1 MPTVEDIIVQR
12 YQMTL
17 EDFIARGPQIVPAYY
32 GRMINAINAEDV
44 DALQEILTEMDGGV
58 VGGED
63 AAEDTL
69 GISSSND
76 MMEIINQ
83 GIAQAFEGTPYGG
96 FSTDRVNYTYDPE
109 TGTVQQLTLPSA
121 FPKGFAQLY
130 NPTLQPELI
139 AALHKDLER
148 AGVVEPGF
156 FDEETEF
163 GEKTQNVLG
172 VVLEFADTNFF
183 IDINSEEGQKLIEE
197 YGDNSYGYLE
207 NEADEVIFARA
218 ILDKAIIALGNDVRQ
233 QEEIQKKLQ
242 DDAAVQAIAARFVM
256 PTDDELDEFTEET
269 YQQLVGRPPTAAER
283 DKYATRQAELYSTKM
298 KNLIALEKAIQANE
312 IFKGVEVTKD
322 FEGRD
327 ITVTEDRLNP
337 LFQVVDPEAQAGSE
351 IASDLEGEISAIE
364 KGNAYRKQQ
373 AALLDAM
380 FGQI

>member
-17 EDFIARGPQIVPAYY
+17 EDFIAKGPQIVPAYY
-32 GRMINAINAEDV
+32 GRIINAINAEDSKE
-44 DALQEILTEMDGGV
+44 LQKILIEMDGGV

-63 AAEDTL
+63 AAEDTIGIPSQNDIQNQINAGIDAAFTAA
-69 GISSSND
+69 GISL
-76 MMEIINQ
+76 
-83 GIAQAFEGTPYGG
+83 
-96 FSTDRVNYTYDPE
+96 STDRVNYVYDPE
-109 TGTVQQLTLPSA
+109 TGTVKQLTLPSA

-139 AALHKDLER
+139 AGLHKDLER

-156 FDEETEF
+156 FDDETEF
-163 GEKTQNVLG
+163 GEKTQNVLN
-172 VVLEFADTNFF
+172 VVLEYADANYF
-183 IDINSEEGQKLIEE
+183 IDINSEEGQELIEE

-242 DDAAVQAIAARFVM
+242 DEAAVQAIASRFVM
-256 PTDDELDEFTEET
+256 PTDEEMDEFTEEMF
-269 YQQLVGRPPTAAER
+269 QQLARRLPTAAEKDR
-283 DKYATRQAELYSTKM
+283 YATRQAELNSSKM

-312 IFKGVEVTKD
+312 IFKGVEVTKE

-337 LFQVVDPEAQAGSE
+337 VFQVVDPEAQAGSE

-364 KGNAYRKQQ
+364 RGNAYRKQQ

>member
-17 EDFIARGPQIVPAYY
+17 EDFIARGPQIGPAYY
-32 GRMINAINAEDV
+32 GRMINAINAEDSE
-44 DALQEILTEMDGGV
+44 ALQEILIEMDGGV

-63 AAEDTL
+63 AAEDTIGIPSENDIQTKINEGINEALEAL
-69 GISSSND
+69 GISL
-76 MMEIINQ
+76 
-83 GIAQAFEGTPYGG
+83 
-96 FSTDRVNYTYDPE
+96 STDRVNYTYDPK
-109 TGTVQQLTLPSA
+109 TGTVKQLTLPSA

-139 AALHKDLER
+139 AGLHKDLER

-156 FDEETEF
+156 FDDETEF
-163 GEKTQNVLG
+163 GEKTQNVLN
-172 VVLEFADTNFF
+172 VVLEYADANYF

-256 PTDDELDEFTEET
+256 PTDEEMDEFTEEMF
-269 YQQLVGRPPTAAER
+269 QQLVGRLPTAAEK
-283 DKYATRQAELYSTKM
+283 DKYATRQAELNSSKM

-312 IFKGVEVTKD
+312 IFKGVEVTKE

-364 KGNAYRKQQ
+364 RGNAYRRQQ

>member
-32 GRMINAINAEDV
+32 GRMINAINAEDSE
-44 DALQEILTEMDGGV
+44 ALQEILIEMDGGV

-63 AAEDTL
+63 AAEDTIGIQSEKDIQTKINAGIDAAFTAA
-69 GISSSND
+69 GISL
-76 MMEIINQ
+76 
-83 GIAQAFEGTPYGG
+83 
-96 FSTDRVNYTYDPE
+96 STDRVNYVYDPE
-109 TGTVQQLTLPSA
+109 TGTVKQLTLPSA

-139 AALHKDLER
+139 AGLHKDLER
-148 AGVVEPGF
+148 AGVVEPGY
-156 FDEETEF
+156 FDDETEF
-163 GEKTQNVLG
+163 GEKTQNVLN
-172 VVLEFADTNFF
+172 VVLEYADANYF
-183 IDINSEEGQKLIEE
+183 IDINSEEGQNLIEE

-242 DDAAVQAIAARFVM
+242 DEAVVQAIASRFVM
-256 PTDDELDEFTEET
+256 PTDEEMDEFTEEMF
-269 YQQLVGRPPTAAER
+269 QQLVGRLPTAAEKDR
-283 DKYATRQAELYSTKM
+283 YATRQAELNSSKM

-312 IFKGVEVTKD
+312 IFKGVEVTKE

-364 KGNAYRKQQ
+364 RGNAYRKQQ

>member
-32 GRMINAINAEDV
+32 GRIINAINAEDSEE
-44 DALQEILTEMDGGV
+44 LQKILIEMDSGV

-63 AAEDTL
+63 AAEDTIGIPSENDIQTKINEGINEALEAL
-69 GISSSND
+69 GISL
-76 MMEIINQ
+76 
-83 GIAQAFEGTPYGG
+83 
-96 FSTDRVNYTYDPE
+96 STDRVNYTYDPK
-109 TGTVQQLTLPSA
+109 TGTVKQLTLPSA

-139 AALHKDLER
+139 AGLHKDLER

-156 FDEETEF
+156 FDDETEF
-163 GEKTQNVLG
+163 GEKTQNVLN
-172 VVLEFADTNFF
+172 VVLEYADANYF
-183 IDINSEEGQKLIEE
+183 IDINSEEGQNLIEE

-256 PTDDELDEFTEET
+256 PTDEEMDEFTEEMF
-269 YQQLVGRPPTAAER
+269 QQLVGRLPTAAEKDR
-283 DKYATRQAELYSTKM
+283 YATRQAELNSSKM

-312 IFKGVEVTKD
+312 IFKGVEVTKE

-364 KGNAYRKQQ
+364 RGNAYRRQQ

>member
-32 GRMINAINAEDV
+32 GRMINAINAEDSE
-44 DALQEILTEMDGGV
+44 ALQEILIEMDGGV

-63 AAEDTL
+63 AAEDTI
-69 GISSSND
+69 GIPSSND
-76 MMEIINQ
+76 IQNQINACIDAAFTAA
-83 GIAQAFEGTPYGG
+83 GISL
-96 FSTDRVNYTYDPE
+96 STDRVNYVYDPE
-109 TGTVQQLTLPSA
+109 TGTVKQLTLPSA

-139 AALHKDLER
+139 AGLHKDLER
-148 AGVVEPGF
+148 AGVVEPGY
-156 FDEETEF
+156 FDDETEF
-163 GEKTQNVLG
+163 GEKTQNVLN
-172 VVLEFADTNFF
+172 VVLEYADANYF
-183 IDINSEEGQKLIEE
+183 IDINSEEGQNLIEE

-218 ILDKAIIALGNDVRQ
+218 ILDKAIIALGNDVIQ

-242 DDAAVQAIAARFVM
+242 DDSVVQAIASRFVM
-256 PTDDELDEFTEET
+256 PTDEEMDEFTEEMF
-269 YQQLVGRPPTAAER
+269 QQLVGRLPTAAEKDR
-283 DKYATRQAELYSTKM
+283 YATRQAELNSSKM

-312 IFKGVEVTKD
+312 IFKGVEVTKE

-364 KGNAYRKQQ
+364 RGNAYRKQQ

>member
-32 GRMINAINAEDV
+32 GRMINAINAEDSE
-44 DALQEILTEMDGGV
+44 ALQEILIEMDGGV

-63 AAEDTL
+63 AAEDTIGIPSENDIQTKINEGINEALEAL
-69 GISSSND
+69 GISL
-76 MMEIINQ
+76 
-83 GIAQAFEGTPYGG
+83 
-96 FSTDRVNYTYDPE
+96 STDRVNYTYDPK
-109 TGTVQQLTLPSA
+109 TGTVKQLTLPSA

-139 AALHKDLER
+139 AGLHKDLER

-156 FDEETEF
+156 FDDETEF
-163 GEKTQNVLG
+163 GEKTQNVLN
-172 VVLEFADTNFF
+172 VVLEYADANYF
-183 IDINSEEGQKLIEE
+183 IDINSEEGQNLIEE

-207 NEADEVIFARA
+207 NEADEVTFARA

-256 PTDDELDEFTEET
+256 PTDEEMDEFTEEMF
-269 YQQLVGRPPTAAER
+269 QQLVGRLPTAAEK
-283 DKYATRQAELYSTKM
+283 DKYATRQAELNSSKM

-312 IFKGVEVTKD
+312 IFKGVEVTKE

-364 KGNAYRKQQ
+364 RGNAYRRQQ

>member
-17 EDFIARGPQIVPAYY
+17 EDFIAKGPQIVPAYY
-32 GRMINAINAEDV
+32 GRIINAINAEDSKE
-44 DALQEILTEMDGGV
+44 LQKILIEMDGGV

-63 AAEDTL
+63 AAEDTIGIPSQNDIQNQINAGIDAAFTAA
-69 GISSSND
+69 GISL
-76 MMEIINQ
+76 
-83 GIAQAFEGTPYGG
+83 
-96 FSTDRVNYTYDPE
+96 STDRVNYVYDPK
-109 TGTVQQLTLPSA
+109 TGTVKQLTLPSA

-139 AALHKDLER
+139 AGLHKDLER

-156 FDEETEF
+156 FDDETEF
-163 GEKTQNVLG
+163 GEKTQNVLN
-172 VVLEFADTNFF
+172 VVLEYADANYF
-183 IDINSEEGQKLIEE
+183 IDINSEEGQELIEE
-197 YGDNSYGYLE
+197 YGNNSYGYLE

-242 DDAAVQAIAARFVM
+242 DEAAVQAIASRFVM
-256 PTDDELDEFTEET
+256 PTDEEMDEFTEEMF
-269 YQQLVGRPPTAAER
+269 QQLVGRLPTAAEK
-283 DKYATRQAELYSTKM
+283 DKYATRQAELNSSKM

-312 IFKGVEVTKD
+312 IFKGVEVTKE

-337 LFQVVDPEAQAGSE
+337 VFQVVDPEAQAGSE

-364 KGNAYRKQQ
+364 RGNAYRRQQ

>member
-32 GRMINAINAEDV
+32 GRIINAINAEDSE
-44 DALQEILTEMDGGV
+44 ALQEILIEMDGGV

-63 AAEDTL
+63 AAEDTIGIPSTNDIQNQINAGIDAAFTAA
-69 GISSSND
+69 GISL
-76 MMEIINQ
+76 
-83 GIAQAFEGTPYGG
+83 
-96 FSTDRVNYTYDPE
+96 STDRVNYVYDPE
-109 TGTVQQLTLPSA
+109 TGTVKQLTLPSA

-139 AALHKDLER
+139 AGLHKDLER

-156 FDEETEF
+156 FDDETEF
-163 GEKTQNVLG
+163 GEKTQNVLN
-172 VVLEFADTNFF
+172 VVLEYADANYF
-183 IDINSEEGQKLIEE
+183 IDINSEEGQNLIEE

-242 DDAAVQAIAARFVM
+242 DEAVVQSIASRFVM

-269 YQQLVGRPPTAAER
+269 YQQLVGRLPTAAER
-283 DKYATRQAELYSTKM
+283 DKYATRQAELNSSKM

-364 KGNAYRKQQ
+364 RGNAYRRQQ

>member
-32 GRMINAINAEDV
+32 GRMINAINAEDSE
-44 DALQEILTEMDGGV
+44 ALQKILIEMDGGV

-63 AAEDTL
+63 AEEDTI
-69 GISSSND
+69 GIPSEND
-76 MMEIINQ
+76 MVALINK
-83 GIAQAFEGTPYGG
+83 GIAEAFEGTRYGSL
-96 FSTDRVNYTYDPE
+96 STDRINYVYDPE
-109 TGTVQQLTLPSA
+109 TGTVKQLTLPSA

-139 AALHKDLER
+139 AGLHKDLER

-156 FDEETEF
+156 FDDETEF

-172 VVLEFADTNFF
+172 VVLEYADANFF
-183 IDINSEEGQKLIEE
+183 IDIKSEEGQQLIEE

-242 DDAAVQAIAARFVM
+242 DESISQSIASRFVM
-256 PTDDELDEFTEET
+256 PTDEELDEFTEET
-269 YQQLVGRPPTAAER
+269 YQQLVGRLPTAAER

-298 KNLIALEKAIQANE
+298 KNLLALEKAIQANE
-312 IFKGVEVTKD
+312 IFKGVEVTKQ

-364 KGNAYRKQQ
+364 RGNAYRRQQ

>member
-32 GRMINAINAEDV
+32 GRMINAINAEDSE
-44 DALQEILTEMDGGV
+44 ALQEILIEMDGGV

-63 AAEDTL
+63 AAEDTIGIPSQNDIQNQINAGIDAAFTAA
-69 GISSSND
+69 GISL
-76 MMEIINQ
+76 
-83 GIAQAFEGTPYGG
+83 
-96 FSTDRVNYTYDPE
+96 STDRVNYVYDPE
-109 TGTVQQLTLPSA
+109 TGTVKQLTLPSA

-139 AALHKDLER
+139 AGLHKDLER

-156 FDEETEF
+156 FDDETEF
-163 GEKTQNVLG
+163 GEKTQNVLN
-172 VVLEFADTNFF
+172 VVLEYADANYF
-183 IDINSEEGQKLIEE
+183 IDINSEEGQNLIEE

-218 ILDKAIIALGNDVRQ
+218 ILDKAIIALGNDVIQ

-242 DDAAVQAIAARFVM
+242 DDSVVQAIASRFVM
-256 PTDDELDEFTEET
+256 PTDEEMDEFTEEMF
-269 YQQLVGRPPTAAER
+269 QQLVGRLPTAAEKDR
-283 DKYATRQAELYSTKM
+283 YATRQAELNSSKM

-312 IFKGVEVTKD
+312 IFKGVEVTKE

-364 KGNAYRKQQ
+364 RGNAYRKQQ

>member
-32 GRMINAINAEDV
+32 GRMINAINAEDSE
-44 DALQEILTEMDGGV
+44 ALQEILIEMDGGV

-63 AAEDTL
+63 AAEDTI
-69 GISSSND
+69 GIPSSND
-76 MMEIINQ
+76 IQNQINA
-83 GIAQAFEGTPYGG
+83 GIDAAFTAAGISL
-96 FSTDRVNYTYDPE
+96 STDRVNYVYDPE
-109 TGTVQQLTLPSA
+109 TGTVKQLTLPSA

-139 AALHKDLER
+139 AGLHKDLER
-148 AGVVEPGF
+148 AGVVEPGY
-156 FDEETEF
+156 FDDETEF
-163 GEKTQNVLG
+163 GEKTQNVLN
-172 VVLEFADTNFF
+172 VVLEYADANYF
-183 IDINSEEGQKLIEE
+183 IDINSEEGQNLIEE

-242 DDAAVQAIAARFVM
+242 DDSVVQAIASMFVM
-256 PTDDELDEFTEET
+256 PTDEEMDEFTEEMF
-269 YQQLVGRPPTAAER
+269 QQLVGRLPTAAEKDR
-283 DKYATRQAELYSTKM
+283 YATRQAELNSSKM

-312 IFKGVEVTKD
+312 IFKGVEVTKE

-364 KGNAYRKQQ
+364 RGNAYRKQQ

>member
-32 GRMINAINAEDV
+32 GRIINAINAEDSEE
-44 DALQEILTEMDGGV
+44 LQKILIEMDGGV

-63 AAEDTL
+63 AAEDTIGIPSQNDIQNQINAGIDAAFTAA
-69 GISSSND
+69 GISL
-76 MMEIINQ
+76 
-83 GIAQAFEGTPYGG
+83 
-96 FSTDRVNYTYDPE
+96 STDRVNYIYDPE
-109 TGTVQQLTLPSA
+109 TGTVKQLTLPSA

-139 AALHKDLER
+139 AGLHKDLER

-156 FDEETEF
+156 FDDETEF
-163 GEKTQNVLG
+163 GEKTQNVLN
-172 VVLEFADTNFF
+172 VVLEYADANYF
-183 IDINSEEGQKLIEE
+183 IDINSEEGQNLIEE

-207 NEADEVIFARA
+207 NEADEVTFARA

-242 DDAAVQAIAARFVM
+242 DDAAVQAIASRFVM
-256 PTDDELDEFTEET
+256 PTDEELDEFTEET
-269 YQQLVGRPPTAAER
+269 YQQLVGRLPTAAER

-298 KNLIALEKAIQANE
+298 KNLLALEKAIQANE
-312 IFKGVEVTKD
+312 IFKGVEVTKE

-364 KGNAYRKQQ
+364 RGNAYRRQQ

>member
-32 GRMINAINAEDV
+32 GRMINAINAEDSE
-44 DALQEILTEMDGGV
+44 ALQEILIEMDGGV

-63 AAEDTL
+63 AAEDTIGIPSENDIQTKINEGINEALEAL
-69 GISSSND
+69 GISL
-76 MMEIINQ
+76 
-83 GIAQAFEGTPYGG
+83 
-96 FSTDRVNYTYDPE
+96 STDRVNYTYDPK
-109 TGTVQQLTLPSA
+109 TGTVKQLTLPSA

-139 AALHKDLER
+139 AGLHKDLER

-156 FDEETEF
+156 FDDETEF
-163 GEKTQNVLG
+163 GEKTQNVLN
-172 VVLEFADTNFF
+172 VVLEYADANYF

-207 NEADEVIFARA
+207 NEADEVTFARA

-242 DDAAVQAIAARFVM
+242 DDAAVQAIASRFVM
-256 PTDDELDEFTEET
+256 PTDEEMDEFTEEMF
-269 YQQLVGRPPTAAER
+269 QQLVGRLPTAAEK
-283 DKYATRQAELYSTKM
+283 DKYATRQAELNSSKM

-312 IFKGVEVTKD
+312 IFKGVEVTKE

-364 KGNAYRKQQ
+364 RGNAYRRQQ

>member
-32 GRMINAINAEDV
+32 GRMINAINAEDSE
-44 DALQEILTEMDGGV
+44 ALQEILIEMDGGV

-63 AAEDTL
+63 AAEDTI
-69 GISSSND
+69 GIPSSND
-76 MMEIINQ
+76 IQNQINA
-83 GIAQAFEGTPYGG
+83 GIDAAFTAAGISL
-96 FSTDRVNYTYDPE
+96 STDRVNYVYDPE
-109 TGTVQQLTLPSA
+109 TGTVKQLTLPSA

-139 AALHKDLER
+139 AGLHKDLER
-148 AGVVEPGF
+148 AGVVEPGY
-156 FDEETEF
+156 FDDETEF
-163 GEKTQNVLG
+163 GEKTQNVLN
-172 VVLEFADTNFF
+172 VVLEYADANYF
-183 IDINSEEGQKLIEE
+183 IDINSEEGQNLIEE

-242 DDAAVQAIAARFVM
+242 DEAVVQAIASRFVM
-256 PTDDELDEFTEET
+256 PTDEEMDEFTEELF
-269 YQQLVGRPPTAAER
+269 QQLVGRLPTAAEKDR
-283 DKYATRQAELYSTKM
+283 YATRQAELNSSKM

-312 IFKGVEVTKD
+312 IFKGVEVTKE

-351 IASDLEGEISAIE
+351 IASDLEGEISALE
-364 KGNAYRKQQ
+364 RGNSYRKQQ
-373 AALLDAM
+373 EALLDAM

>member
-32 GRMINAINAEDV
+32 GRMINAINAEDSEE
-44 DALQEILTEMDGGV
+44 LQKILIEMDGGV
-58 VGGED
+58 GGGEE
-63 AAEDTL
+63 AEEDTL
-69 GISSSND
+69 GISSQND
-76 MMEIINQ
+76 IDALIKQ
-83 GIAQAFEGTPYGG
+83 GIAEAFEGTPFGG
-96 FSTDRVNYTYDPE
+96 FSTDRINYIYDSE
-109 TGTVQQLTLPSA
+109 TGTVKQLTLPSA

-139 AALHKDLER
+139 AGLHKDLER

-156 FDEETEF
+156 FDDETEF
-163 GEKTQNVLG
+163 GEKTQNVLN
-172 VVLEFADTNFF
+172 VVLEYADANYF
-183 IDINSEEGQKLIEE
+183 IDINSEEGQNLIEE

-242 DDAAVQAIAARFVM
+242 DDSVVQAIASRFVM
-256 PTDDELDEFTEET
+256 PTDEEMDEFTEEMF
-269 YQQLVGRPPTAAER
+269 QQLVGRLPTAAEKDR
-283 DKYATRQAELYSTKM
+283 YATRQAELNSSKM

-312 IFKGVEVTKD
+312 IFKGVEVTKE

-337 LFQVVDPEAQAGSE
+337 LFQVVDPEAQTGSE

-364 KGNAYRKQQ
+364 RGNAYRRQQ

>member
-32 GRMINAINAEDV
+32 GRMINAINAEDSE
-44 DALQEILTEMDGGV
+44 ALQEILIEMDGGV

-63 AAEDTL
+63 AAEDTI
-69 GISSSND
+69 GIPSSND
-76 MMEIINQ
+76 IQNQINA
-83 GIAQAFEGTPYGG
+83 GIDAAFQAAGISL
-96 FSTDRVNYTYDPE
+96 STDRVNYVYDPE
-109 TGTVQQLTLPSA
+109 TGTVKKLTLPSA
-121 FPKGFAQLY
+121 FPQGFAQLY

-139 AALHKDLER
+139 AGLHKDLER
-148 AGVVEPGF
+148 AGVVEPGY
-156 FDEETEF
+156 FDDETEF
-163 GEKTQNVLG
+163 GEKTQNVLN
-172 VVLEFADTNFF
+172 VVLEYANSNFF
-183 IDINSEEGQKLIEE
+183 IDIKSEEGQRLIEE

-207 NEADEVIFARA
+207 NEADEVTFARA

-242 DDAAVQAIAARFVM
+242 DDAAVQAIASRFVM
-256 PTDDELDEFTEET
+256 PTDEELDEFTEET
-269 YQQLVGRPPTAAER
+269 YQQLVGRLPTAAER

-298 KNLIALEKAIQANE
+298 KNLLALEKAIQANE
-312 IFKGVEVTKD
+312 IFKGVEVTKE

-364 KGNAYRKQQ
+364 RGNAYRRQQ

>member
-32 GRMINAINAEDV
+32 GRIINAINAEDSEE
-44 DALQEILTEMDGGV
+44 LQKILIEMDGGV

-63 AAEDTL
+63 AAEDTIGIPSQNDIQNQINAGIDAAFTAA
-69 GISSSND
+69 GISL
-76 MMEIINQ
+76 
-83 GIAQAFEGTPYGG
+83 
-96 FSTDRVNYTYDPE
+96 STDRVNYIYDPE
-109 TGTVQQLTLPSA
+109 TGTVKQLTLPSA

-139 AALHKDLER
+139 AGLHKDLER

-156 FDEETEF
+156 FDDETEF
-163 GEKTQNVLG
+163 GEKTQNVLN
-172 VVLEFADTNFF
+172 VVLEYADANYF
-183 IDINSEEGQKLIEE
+183 IDINSEEGQNLIEE

-207 NEADEVIFARA
+207 NEADEVTFARA

-242 DDAAVQAIAARFVM
+242 DDAAVQAIASRFVM
-256 PTDDELDEFTEET
+256 PTDEELDEFTEET
-269 YQQLVGRPPTAAER
+269 YQQLVGRLPTAAER

-298 KNLIALEKAIQANE
+298 KNLLALEKAIQANE
-312 IFKGVEVTKD
+312 IFKGVEVTKE

-337 LFQVVDPEAQAGSE
+337 LFQVVDPEAQAGNE

-364 KGNAYRKQQ
+364 RGNAYRRQQ

>member
-32 GRMINAINAEDV
+32 GRMINAINAEDSEE
-44 DALQEILTEMDGGV
+44 LQKILIEMDGGV

-69 GISSSND
+69 NIPSVND
-76 MMEIINQ
+76 VDALIKQ
-83 GIAQAFEGTPYGG
+83 GIAEAFEGTPYGSL
-96 FSTDRVNYTYDPE
+96 STDRINYVYDPE
-109 TGTVQQLTLPSA
+109 TGTVKQLTLPSA

-139 AALHKDLER
+139 AGLHKDLER
-148 AGVVEPGF
+148 AGVVEPGY
-156 FDEETEF
+156 FDDETEF

-172 VVLEFADTNFF
+172 VVLEYADANFF
-183 IDINSEEGQKLIEE
+183 IDIKSEEGQQLIEE

-242 DDAAVQAIAARFVM
+242 DDAAVQAIASRFVM

-269 YQQLVGRPPTAAER
+269 YQQLVGRLPTAAER

-298 KNLIALEKAIQANE
+298 KNLLALEKAIQANE
-312 IFKGVEVTKD
+312 IFKGVEVTKE

-364 KGNAYRKQQ
+364 RGNAYRRQQ

>member
-32 GRMINAINAEDV
+32 GRIINAINAEDSEE
-44 DALQEILTEMDGGV
+44 LQKILIEMDGGV

-63 AAEDTL
+63 AAEDTIGIPSQNDIQNQINAGIDAAFTAA
-69 GISSSND
+69 GISL
-76 MMEIINQ
+76 
-83 GIAQAFEGTPYGG
+83 
-96 FSTDRVNYTYDPE
+96 STDRVNYIYDPE
-109 TGTVQQLTLPSA
+109 TGTVKQLTLPSA

-139 AALHKDLER
+139 AGLHKDLER

-156 FDEETEF
+156 FDDETEF
-163 GEKTQNVLG
+163 GEKTQNVLN
-172 VVLEFADTNFF
+172 VVLEYADANYF
-183 IDINSEEGQKLIEE
+183 IDINSEEGQNLIEE

-207 NEADEVIFARA
+207 NEADEVTFARA

-242 DDAAVQAIAARFVM
+242 DDAAVQAIASRFVM
-256 PTDDELDEFTEET
+256 PTDEELDEFTEET
-269 YQQLVGRPPTAAER
+269 YQQLVGRLPTAAER

-298 KNLIALEKAIQANE
+298 KNLLALEKAIQANE
-312 IFKGVEVTKD
+312 IFKGVEVTKE

-364 KGNAYRKQQ
+364 RGNAYRKQQ

>member
-32 GRMINAINAEDV
+32 GRMINAINAEDSE
-44 DALQEILTEMDGGV
+44 ALQEILIEMDGGV

-63 AAEDTL
+63 AAEDTIGIPSENDIQTKINEGINEALEAL
-69 GISSSND
+69 GISL
-76 MMEIINQ
+76 
-83 GIAQAFEGTPYGG
+83 
-96 FSTDRVNYTYDPE
+96 STDRVNYTYDPK
-109 TGTVQQLTLPSA
+109 TGTVKQLTLPSA

-139 AALHKDLER
+139 AGLHKDLER

-156 FDEETEF
+156 FDDETEF
-163 GEKTQNVLG
+163 GEKTQNVLN
-172 VVLEFADTNFF
+172 VVLEYANANYF

-256 PTDDELDEFTEET
+256 PTDEEMDEFTEEMF
-269 YQQLVGRPPTAAER
+269 QQLVGRLPTAAEK
-283 DKYATRQAELYSTKM
+283 DKYATRQAELNSSKM

-312 IFKGVEVTKD
+312 IFKGVEVTKE

-364 KGNAYRKQQ
+364 RGNAYRRQQ

>member
-1 MPTVEDIIVQR
+1 
-12 YQMTL
+12 
-17 EDFIARGPQIVPAYY
+17 
-32 GRMINAINAEDV
+32 
-44 DALQEILTEMDGGV
+44 MDGGV

-63 AAEDTL
+63 AAEDTIGIPSENDIQNQINAGIDAAFQAA
-69 GISSSND
+69 GISL
-76 MMEIINQ
+76 
-83 GIAQAFEGTPYGG
+83 
-96 FSTDRVNYTYDPE
+96 STDRVNYVYDPE
-109 TGTVQQLTLPSA
+109 TGTVKQLTLPSA

-139 AALHKDLER
+139 AGLHKDLER
-148 AGVVEPGF
+148 AGVVEPGY
-156 FDEETEF
+156 FDDETEF
-163 GEKTQNVLG
+163 GEKTQNVLN
-172 VVLEFADTNFF
+172 VVLEYADANYF
-183 IDINSEEGQKLIEE
+183 IDIDSEEGQNLIEE

-207 NEADEVIFARA
+207 NEADEVTFARA

-242 DDAAVQAIAARFVM
+242 DDAAVQAIASRFVM
-256 PTDDELDEFTEET
+256 PTDEELDEFTEET
-269 YQQLVGRPPTAAER
+269 YQQLVGRLPTAAER

-298 KNLIALEKAIQANE
+298 KNLLALEKAIQANE
-312 IFKGVEVTKD
+312 IFKGVEVTKE

-337 LFQVVDPEAQAGSE
+337 LFQVVDPEAQTGSE

-364 KGNAYRKQQ
+364 RGNAYRRQQ

>member
-32 GRMINAINAEDV
+32 GRMINAINAEDSE
-44 DALQEILTEMDGGV
+44 ALQEILIEMDGGV

-63 AAEDTL
+63 AAEDTI
-69 GISSSND
+69 GIPSSND
-76 MMEIINQ
+76 IQNQINA
-83 GIAQAFEGTPYGG
+83 GIDAAFTAAGISL
-96 FSTDRVNYTYDPE
+96 STDRVNYVYDPE
-109 TGTVQQLTLPSA
+109 TGTVKQLTLPSA

-139 AALHKDLER
+139 AGLHKDLER
-148 AGVVEPGF
+148 AGVVEPGY
-156 FDEETEF
+156 FDDETEF
-163 GEKTQNVLG
+163 GEKTQNVLN
-172 VVLEFADTNFF
+172 VVLEYADANYF
-183 IDINSEEGQKLIEE
+183 IDINSEEGQNLIEE

-218 ILDKAIIALGNDVRQ
+218 ILDKAIIALGNDVIQ

-242 DDAAVQAIAARFVM
+242 DDSVVQAIASRFVM
-256 PTDDELDEFTEET
+256 PTDEEMDEFTEEMF
-269 YQQLVGRPPTAAER
+269 QQLVGRLPTAAEKDR
-283 DKYATRQAELYSTKM
+283 YATRQAELNSSKM

-312 IFKGVEVTKD
+312 IFKGVEVTKE

-337 LFQVVDPEAQAGSE
+337 LFQVVDPEAQTGSE

-364 KGNAYRKQQ
+364 RGNAYRKQQ
-373 AALLDAM
+373 EALLDAM

>member
-32 GRMINAINAEDV
+32 GRIINAINAEDSEE
-44 DALQEILTEMDGGV
+44 LQKILIEMDGGV

-63 AAEDTL
+63 AAEDTIGIPSQNDIQNQINAGIDAAFTAA
-69 GISSSND
+69 GIS
-76 MMEIINQ
+76 I
-83 GIAQAFEGTPYGG
+83 
-96 FSTDRVNYTYDPE
+96 STDRVNYVYDPE
-109 TGTVQQLTLPSA
+109 TGTVKQLTLPSA

-139 AALHKDLER
+139 AGLHKDLER
-148 AGVVEPGF
+148 AGVVEPGY
-156 FDEETEF
+156 FDDETEF
-163 GEKTQNVLG
+163 GEKTQNVLN
-172 VVLEFADTNFF
+172 VVLEYADANYF
-183 IDINSEEGQKLIEE
+183 IDINSEEGQNLIEE

-242 DDAAVQAIAARFVM
+242 DEAVVQSIASRFVM
-256 PTDDELDEFTEET
+256 PTDEEMDEFTEEMF
-269 YQQLVGRPPTAAER
+269 QQLVGRLPTAAEKDR
-283 DKYATRQAELYSTKM
+283 YATRQAELNSSKM

-312 IFKGVEVTKD
+312 IFKGVEVTKE

-364 KGNAYRKQQ
+364 RGNAYRRQQ

>member
-32 GRMINAINAEDV
+32 SRILNAINAEDSEE
-44 DALQEILTEMDGGV
+44 LQKILIEMDGGV
-58 VGGED
+58 VGGEA

-69 GISSSND
+69 NIPSPND
-76 MMEIINQ
+76 VDALIKQ
-83 GIAQAFEGTPYGG
+83 GIAEAFQGTPYGAL
-96 FSTDRVNYTYDPE
+96 STDRINYIYDPE
-109 TGTVQQLTLPSA
+109 TGTVKKLTLPSA
-121 FPKGFAQLY
+121 FPQGFAQLY

-156 FDEETEF
+156 FDDETEF

-172 VVLEFADTNFF
+172 VVLEYANTNFF

-242 DDAAVQAIAARFVM
+242 DDAIEQAIASRFVM
-256 PTDDELDEFTEET
+256 PTDEELDEFTEET
-269 YQQLVGRPPTAAER
+269 YQQLVGRLPTAAER

-298 KNLIALEKAIQANE
+298 KNLLALEKAIQANE
-312 IFKGVEVTKD
+312 IFKGVEVTKE
-322 FEGRD
+322 FEGRN

-337 LFQVVDPEAQAGSE
+337 LFQVVDPEAQASSE

-364 KGNAYRKQQ
+364 KGNAYRRQQ

>member
-32 GRMINAINAEDV
+32 GRIINAINAEDSEE
-44 DALQEILTEMDGGV
+44 LQKILIEMDGGV

-63 AAEDTL
+63 AAEDTI
-69 GISSSND
+69 GIPSSND
-76 MMEIINQ
+76 IQNQINA
-83 GIAQAFEGTPYGG
+83 GIDAAFTAAGISL
-96 FSTDRVNYTYDPE
+96 STDRVNYVYDPE
-109 TGTVQQLTLPSA
+109 TGTVKQLTLPSA

-139 AALHKDLER
+139 AGLHKDLER

-156 FDEETEF
+156 FDDETEF
-163 GEKTQNVLG
+163 GEKTQNVLN
-172 VVLEFADTNFF
+172 VVLEYADANYF
-183 IDINSEEGQKLIEE
+183 IDINSEEGQNLIEE

-242 DDAAVQAIAARFVM
+242 DESISQSIASRFVM
-256 PTDDELDEFTEET
+256 PTDEELDEFTEET
-269 YQQLVGRPPTAAER
+269 YQQLVGRLPTAAER

-298 KNLIALEKAIQANE
+298 KNLLALEKAIQANE
-312 IFKGVEVTKD
+312 IFKGVEVTKE

-364 KGNAYRKQQ
+364 RGNAYRRQQ

>member
-32 GRMINAINAEDV
+32 GRMINAINAEDSE
-44 DALQEILTEMDGGV
+44 ALQEILIEMDGGV

-63 AAEDTL
+63 AAEDTIGIPSQNDIQNQINAGIDAAFTAA
-69 GISSSND
+69 GISL
-76 MMEIINQ
+76 
-83 GIAQAFEGTPYGG
+83 
-96 FSTDRVNYTYDPE
+96 STDRVNYVYDPK
-109 TGTVQQLTLPSA
+109 TGTVKQLTLPSA

-139 AALHKDLER
+139 AGLHKDLER
-148 AGVVEPGF
+148 AGVVEPGY
-156 FDEETEF
+156 FDDETEF
-163 GEKTQNVLG
+163 GEKTQNVLN
-172 VVLEFADTNFF
+172 VVLEYADANYF
-183 IDINSEEGQKLIEE
+183 IDINSEEGQELIEE
-197 YGDNSYGYLE
+197 YGNNSYGYLE

-242 DDAAVQAIAARFVM
+242 DEAAVQAIAFRFVM
-256 PTDDELDEFTEET
+256 PTDEEMDEFTEEMF
-269 YQQLVGRPPTAAER
+269 QQLVGRLPTAAEKDR
-283 DKYATRQAELYSTKM
+283 YATRQAELNSSKM

-312 IFKGVEVTKD
+312 IFKGVEVTKE

-337 LFQVVDPEAQAGSE
+337 VFQVVDPEAQAGSE

-364 KGNAYRKQQ
+364 RGNAYRRQQ

>member
-1 MPTVEDIIVQR
+1 
-12 YQMTL
+12 
-17 EDFIARGPQIVPAYY
+17 
-32 GRMINAINAEDV
+32 
-44 DALQEILTEMDGGV
+44 MDGGV

-83 GIAQAFEGTPYGG
+83 GIAQAFEGTPYGSL
-96 FSTDRVNYTYDPE
+96 STDRVSYTYDPE

-139 AALHKDLER
+139 AGLHKELER
-148 AGVVEPGF
+148 TGIVEPGF
-156 FDEETEF
+156 FDDETEF

-172 VVLEFADTNFF
+172 VVLEYADANFF

-197 YGDNSYGYLE
+197 YGANSYGYLE

-218 ILDKAIIALGNDVRQ
+218 ILDKAIIALGNDVRE
-233 QEEIQKKLQ
+233 QEEIQKKLE
-242 DDAAVQAIAARFVM
+242 DEAAVQAIAARFVM
-256 PTDDELDEFTEET
+256 PTDDEFDEFTEET

-351 IASDLEGEISAIE
+351 IASDLEGEVSAIE
-364 KGNAYRKQQ
+364 RGNAYRTQQ

>member
-17 EDFIARGPQIVPAYY
+17 EDFIAKGPQIVPAYY
-32 GRMINAINAEDV
+32 GRIINAINAEDSKE
-44 DALQEILTEMDGGV
+44 LQKILIEMDGGV

-63 AAEDTL
+63 AAEDTIGIPSQNDIQNQINAGIDAAFTAA
-69 GISSSND
+69 GISL
-76 MMEIINQ
+76 
-83 GIAQAFEGTPYGG
+83 
-96 FSTDRVNYTYDPE
+96 STDRVNYVYDPE
-109 TGTVQQLTLPSA
+109 TGTVKQLTLPSA

-139 AALHKDLER
+139 AGLHKDLER
-148 AGVVEPGF
+148 AGVVEPGY
-156 FDEETEF
+156 FDDETEF
-163 GEKTQNVLG
+163 GEKTQNVLN
-172 VVLEFADTNFF
+172 VVLEYADANYF
-183 IDINSEEGQKLIEE
+183 IDINSEEGQNLIEE

-218 ILDKAIIALGNDVRQ
+218 ILDKAIIALGNDVIQ

-242 DDAAVQAIAARFVM
+242 DDSVVQAIASRFVM
-256 PTDDELDEFTEET
+256 PTDEEMDEFTEEMF
-269 YQQLVGRPPTAAER
+269 QQLVGRLPTAAEKDR
-283 DKYATRQAELYSTKM
+283 YATRQAELNSSKM

-312 IFKGVEVTKD
+312 IFKGVEVTKE

-364 KGNAYRKQQ
+364 RGNAYRRQQ

>member
-32 GRMINAINAEDV
+32 GRMINAINAEDSE
-44 DALQEILTEMDGGV
+44 ALQEILIEMDGGV

-63 AAEDTL
+63 AAEDTIGIPSENDIQTKINEGINEALEAL
-69 GISSSND
+69 GISL
-76 MMEIINQ
+76 
-83 GIAQAFEGTPYGG
+83 
-96 FSTDRVNYTYDPE
+96 STDRVNYTYDPK
-109 TGTVQQLTLPSA
+109 TGTVKQLTLPSA

-139 AALHKDLER
+139 AGLHKDLER

-156 FDEETEF
+156 FDDETEF
-163 GEKTQNVLG
+163 GEKTQNVLN
-172 VVLEFADTNFF
+172 VVLEYADANYF

-256 PTDDELDEFTEET
+256 PTDEEMDEFTEEMF
-269 YQQLVGRPPTAAER
+269 QQLVGRLPTAAEK
-283 DKYATRQAELYSTKM
+283 DKYATRQAELNSSKM

-312 IFKGVEVTKD
+312 IFKGVEVTKE

-364 KGNAYRKQQ
+364 RGNAYRRQQ

>member
-32 GRMINAINAEDV
+32 GRMINAINAEDSE
-44 DALQEILTEMDGGV
+44 ALQEILIEMDGGV

-63 AAEDTL
+63 AAEDTI
-69 GISSSND
+69 GIPSSND
-76 MMEIINQ
+76 IQNQINA
-83 GIAQAFEGTPYGG
+83 GIDAAFELAGISL
-96 FSTDRVNYTYDPE
+96 STDRVNYVYDPE
-109 TGTVQQLTLPSA
+109 TGTVKQLTLPSA

-139 AALHKDLER
+139 AGLHKDLER

-156 FDEETEF
+156 FDDETEF
-163 GEKTQNVLG
+163 GEKTQTVLN
-172 VVLEFADTNFF
+172 VVLEYADANYF
-183 IDINSEEGQKLIEE
+183 IDINSEEGQNLIEE

-218 ILDKAIIALGNDVRQ
+218 ILDKAIIALGNDVRE
-233 QEEIQKKLQ
+233 QEAIQEKLQ
-242 DDAAVQAIAARFVM
+242 DEAALQSIASRFVM
-256 PTDDELDEFTEET
+256 PTDEELDEFTEET
-269 YQQLVGRPPTAAER
+269 YQQLVGRLPTAAER

-298 KNLIALEKAIQANE
+298 KNLLALEKAIQANE
-312 IFKGVEVTKD
+312 IFKGVEVTKE

-364 KGNAYRKQQ
+364 RGNAYRRQQ

>member
-32 GRMINAINAEDV
+32 GRMINAINAEDSE
-44 DALQEILTEMDGGV
+44 ALQEILIEMDGGV

-63 AAEDTL
+63 AAEDTIGIPSENDIQTKINA
-69 GISSSND
+69 GIS
-76 MMEIINQ
+76 EALEAF
-83 GIAQAFEGTPYGG
+83 GISL
-96 FSTDRVNYTYDPE
+96 STDRVNYVYDPE
-109 TGTVQQLTLPSA
+109 TGTVKQLTLPSA

-139 AALHKDLER
+139 AGLHKDLER
-148 AGVVEPGF
+148 AGVVEPGY
-156 FDEETEF
+156 FDDETEF
-163 GEKTQNVLG
+163 GEKTQNVLN
-172 VVLEFADTNFF
+172 VVLEYADANYF
-183 IDINSEEGQKLIEE
+183 IDINSEEGQNLIEE

-218 ILDKAIIALGNDVRQ
+218 ILDKAIIALGNDVIQ

-242 DDAAVQAIAARFVM
+242 DDSVVQAIASRFVM
-256 PTDDELDEFTEET
+256 PTDEEMDEFTEEMF
-269 YQQLVGRPPTAAER
+269 QQLVGRLPTAAEKDR
-283 DKYATRQAELYSTKM
+283 YATRQAELNSSKM

-312 IFKGVEVTKD
+312 IFKGVEVTKE

-364 KGNAYRKQQ
+364 RGNAYRKQQ

>member
-32 GRMINAINAEDV
+32 GRMINAINAEDSE
-44 DALQEILTEMDGGV
+44 ALQEILIEMDGGV

-63 AAEDTL
+63 AAEDTI
-69 GISSSND
+69 GIPSSND
-76 MMEIINQ
+76 IQNQINA
-83 GIAQAFEGTPYGG
+83 GIDAAFTAAGISL
-96 FSTDRVNYTYDPE
+96 STDRVNYVYDPE
-109 TGTVQQLTLPSA
+109 TGTVKQLTLPSA

-139 AALHKDLER
+139 AGLHKDLER
-148 AGVVEPGF
+148 AGVVEPGY
-156 FDEETEF
+156 FDDETEF
-163 GEKTQNVLG
+163 GEKTQIVLN
-172 VVLEFADTNFF
+172 VVLEYADANYF
-183 IDINSEEGQKLIEE
+183 IDINSEEGQNLIEE

-218 ILDKAIIALGNDVRQ
+218 ILDKAIIALGNDVIQ

-242 DDAAVQAIAARFVM
+242 DDSVVQAIASRFVM
-256 PTDDELDEFTEET
+256 PTDEEMDEFTEEMF
-269 YQQLVGRPPTAAER
+269 QQLVGRLPTAAEKDR
-283 DKYATRQAELYSTKM
+283 YATRQAELNSSKM

-312 IFKGVEVTKD
+312 IFKGVEVTKE

-364 KGNAYRKQQ
+364 RGNAYRKQQ